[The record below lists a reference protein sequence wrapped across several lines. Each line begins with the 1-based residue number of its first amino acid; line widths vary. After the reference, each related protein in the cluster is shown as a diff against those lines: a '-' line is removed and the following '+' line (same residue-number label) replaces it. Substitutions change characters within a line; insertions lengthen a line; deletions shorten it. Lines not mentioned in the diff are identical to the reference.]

1 MKTLPFQ
8 RDTTKNRVTVEC
20 AGRNVSVYSSCAYCR
35 HCQGIRVGTRL
46 APSPQVKALNDIRQR
61 GAADETLMNA
71 AMMFNT
77 LVRDGSAVEC
87 DDDKNEGFLKII
99 LKHYVLT
106 VGVER
111 SFFI

>member
-8 RDTTKNRVTVEC
+8 RDTAKNRVTVEC
-20 AGRNVSVYSSCAYCR
+20 AGCNVSVYSSCAYCR

-46 APSPQVKALNDIRQR
+46 SPSPQVKALSDIRQR
-61 GAADETLMNA
+61 GAADEILMSA

-87 DDDKNEGFLKII
+87 DDDKNEGFQKL
-99 LKHYVLT
+99 Y
-106 VGVER
+106 
-111 SFFI
+111 